1 MNYKICENLIDR
13 NFMEQN
19 YDREK
24 RRQTYSDNT
33 TEAKTPFVIK
43 EPRFTLEKDVILP
56 TVSKIHIEEAILK
69 INHHKRIYIDWGFE
83 SVDPTGRGIVLNFYG
98 KPGTGKTLTAEALA
112 GTLKRPFLS
121 LGIAEIESK
130 FMGETSKNIQTV
142 FELAKEHDAVI
153 FFDEADTLL
162 GQRLSSVTQGVD
174 NEVNSMRST
183 MLIELERFEGIA
195 IFATNF
201 VENYDKAFESRIS
214 HHVHFELPDSD
225 GRRLIWEK
233 MLVPKIP
240 LSIDRE
246 TLITSLVLM
255 SEGFSGRDIRTCM
268 RLSLPKIILEEQGGG
283 SNIGLKIEHVAE
295 AIEQIKKAKKE
306 IGKNGVGKQMSSS
319 EIELSKNLLGL
330 NKKGEV

>member
-1 MNYKICENLIDR
+1 MDKIDLNREERRESYKSLSV
-13 NFMEQN
+13 ME
-19 YDREK
+19 
-24 RRQTYSDNT
+24 SSS
-33 TEAKTPFVIK
+33 FVIK
-43 EPRFTLEKDVILP
+43 HPRFTLEKDVILP
-56 TVSKIHIEEAILK
+56 NISQIHIEEALLK
-69 INHHKRIYIDWGFE
+69 INYHKKIYVDWGFE
-83 SVDPTGRGIVLNFYG
+83 SVDPVGRGIILNFYG

-130 FMGETSKNIQTV
+130 FMGETSKNIQKV
-142 FELAKEHDAVI
+142 FELAKEHDALI

-183 MLIELERFEGIA
+183 MLIELERFEGVA
-195 IFATNF
+195 VFATNF

-214 HHVHFELPDSD
+214 HHIHFELPDSN

-233 MLVPKIP
+233 MVVPNIP
-240 LSIDRE
+240 LSIERE
-246 TLITSLVLM
+246 TLIAAFVSI

-268 RLSLPKIILEEQGGG
+268 RLSLPKIIAEEQKGET
-283 SNIGLKIEHVAE
+283 NIGLKLEHVEE
-295 AIEQIKKAKKE
+295 AIAQIRVAKKE
-306 IGKNGVGKQMSSS
+306 IGKNGAGKQMSSS

-330 NKKGEV
+330 KNNRGEG